1 MNKHKNATDDVYL
14 QAAQWLD
21 RLSDGPLD
29 NISKKRFTN
38 WLAADELHQ
47 ATFDDML
54 ATWQDASMEQ
64 AVRVAKQALSW
75 REKIAQKPQ
84 PMWWVAGM
92 SLAISILVAVVL
104 LPGQVSPLA
113 PVSQDYSTAKAERKD
128 VLLEDG
134 SSLELSSDTAIY
146 VSFSPEKRTLHLK
159 NGASYFAVASDKQR
173 PFEVNLGG
181 ATVTAV
187 GTQFNIDRSLHGS
200 DITVYEGAVEV
211 RAAHNAPPILLRA
224 GEAIYV
230 GKSGVSEVQAVDLS
244 QLVDWRTGWI
254 EIANKPLSYLVERLN
269 RESQTNITVASATIA
284 DLPVAGRFRL
294 RDTQQ
299 TLAMLSEVYGL
310 VVTEQDQQII
320 VSAHNL

>member
-1 MNKHKNATDDVYL
+1 MNKHNNATDDVYL

-38 WLAADELHQ
+38 WLAADARHQ
-47 ATFDDML
+47 ATFDDMVR
-54 ATWQDASMEQ
+54 TWQDASMEQ
-64 AVRVAKQALSW
+64 AVQAAKQSLSW
-75 REKIAQKPQ
+75 REKISQNRQ
-84 PMWWVAGM
+84 PMWWLAGM
-92 SLAISILVAVVL
+92 TVAMSVLMAVVL
-104 LPGQVSPLA
+104 MPSQISPLA
-113 PVSQDYSTAKAERKD
+113 PVNQGYSTAKAEQKD

-146 VSFSPEKRTLHLK
+146 VSFSADKRLLHLK

-173 PFEVNLGG
+173 PFEVTLGG

-187 GTQFNIDRSLHGS
+187 GTEFNIDRSLHGS

-211 RAAHNAPPILLRA
+211 RADVNTPPILLRA

-230 GKSGVSEVQAVDLS
+230 GKSGLSKIQAVDLS
-244 QLVDWRTGWI
+244 QIVDWRTGWI

-269 RESQTNITVASATIA
+269 RESQTNITLASPTIA

-310 VVTEQDQQII
+310 EVTEHNKQII
-320 VSAHNL
+320 VSSHSL